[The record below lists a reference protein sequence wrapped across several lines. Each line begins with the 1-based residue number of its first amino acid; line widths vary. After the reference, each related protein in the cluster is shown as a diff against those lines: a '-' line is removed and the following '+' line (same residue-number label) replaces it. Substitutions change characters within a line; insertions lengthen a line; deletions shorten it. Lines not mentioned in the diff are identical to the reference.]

1 MYFLINRNYV
11 LWLKM
16 SSNVLITINNGINMD
31 ENILRYLIC
40 ALS

>member
-31 ENILRYLIC
+31 ENIFRYLIC